1 MKKVFAIC
9 AVFLLTLGLAGCDN
23 NYGNDGREI
32 RDRLIVQG
40 IGVDRT
46 ADGGY
51 LLTLQAFN
59 TAVSGGQ
66 DNGMS
71 GNVTKVYET
80 SGATIADAMR
90 NVTLTAG
97 RRPLYS
103 HNWIIVFG
111 AEVAREGLNETLDF
125 FVRDYATRPM
135 VDLAVA
141 RGKAADIIKSPFNG
155 SSIPAREIQMGL
167 KMGQVNAKT
176 LQMPLHKAVT
186 LLEDKTSDVYLPL
199 LKPVVDKAQDMDTVL
214 LDGLAI
220 FREGKYVGD
229 LDADET
235 RALLFLTGQAESG
248 DLVVEGEPFGKAS
261 LELIKADA
269 KFKTEMKNGLP
280 AYRAEITCVC
290 DLNEIER
297 EEFGNVQSNVRA
309 QIEAAVSAMLESQLR
324 GTAEICLKS
333 YRSDVLR
340 LGNRLWLSEPN
351 AFRSVED
358 RWREVLPKAEL
369 TVAVKTTVR
378 RTGQKSAD

>member
-297 EEFGNVQSNVRA
+297 EDFGNVQSNVRA

-358 RWREVLPKAEL
+358 RWREGLPKAEL

>member
-235 RALLFLTGQAESG
+235 RPVISNRPGGERRSRCGGGALRQSVAGAYQSG
-248 DLVVEGEPFGKAS
+248 C
-261 LELIKADA
+261 
-269 KFKTEMKNGLP
+269 
-280 AYRAEITCVC
+280 EI
-290 DLNEIER
+290 
-297 EEFGNVQSNVRA
+297 
-309 QIEAAVSAMLESQLR
+309 
-324 GTAEICLKS
+324 
-333 YRSDVLR
+333 
-340 LGNRLWLSEPN
+340 
-351 AFRSVED
+351 
-358 RWREVLPKAEL
+358 
-369 TVAVKTTVR
+369 
-378 RTGQKSAD
+378 

>member
-297 EEFGNVQSNVRA
+297 EDFGNVQSNVRA

>member
-32 RDRLIVQG
+32 RARLIVQG
-40 IGVDRT
+40 IGVDQT

-155 SSIPAREIQMGL
+155 SAIPAREIQMGL

-297 EEFGNVQSNVRA
+297 EDFGNVQSNVRA

>member
-1 MKKVFAIC
+1 MKKIFAIC
-9 AVFLLTLGLAGCDN
+9 AVFLLALGLTGCDN
-23 NYGNDGREI
+23 DYGNDGREI

-46 ADGGY
+46 ADGY

-59 TAVSGGQ
+59 TAVAGGQ
-66 DNGMS
+66 DDGMS

-111 AEVAREGLNETLDF
+111 ADVAREGLNETLDF
-125 FVRDYATRPM
+125 FVRDYATRPV

-176 LQMPLHKAVT
+176 LQMPLHKAIT

-199 LKPVVDKAQDMDTVL
+199 LKPVVDKAQEMDTVL
-214 LDGLAI
+214 TDGLAI

-248 DLVVEGEPFGKAS
+248 DLVVEGDSFGKAS
-261 LELIKADA
+261 LELIKADT
-269 KFKTEMKNGLP
+269 KFTTEMKNGLP
-280 AYRAEITCVC
+280 AYRAEINCVC

-297 EEFGNVQSNVRA
+297 ADFGSVQSKVCA
-309 QIEAAVSAMLESQLR
+309 QIEAAVSTMLESQLR
-324 GTAEICLKS
+324 STAEICLKS

-340 LGNRLWLSEPN
+340 LGNRLWLSEPD
-351 AFRSVED
+351 AFRSVEN

-369 TVAVKTTVR
+369 TVEVKTTVR
-378 RTGQKSAD
+378 RTGQRSAD

>member
-40 IGVDRT
+40 IGVDQT

-297 EEFGNVQSNVRA
+297 EDFGNVQSNVRA

-378 RTGQKSAD
+378 RTGQKSD

>member
-111 AEVAREGLNETLDF
+111 AEVAHEGLNETLDF

-297 EEFGNVQSNVRA
+297 EDFGNVQSNVRA
-309 QIEAAVSAMLESQLR
+309 QIEAAVSTMLESQLR

>member
-40 IGVDRT
+40 IGVDQT

-125 FVRDYATRPM
+125 FERDYATRPM

-297 EEFGNVQSNVRA
+297 EDFGNVQSNVRA

>member
-1 MKKVFAIC
+1 
-9 AVFLLTLGLAGCDN
+9 
-23 NYGNDGREI
+23 
-32 RDRLIVQG
+32 
-40 IGVDRT
+40 
-46 ADGGY
+46 
-51 LLTLQAFN
+51 
-59 TAVSGGQ
+59 
-66 DNGMS
+66 MS

-111 AEVAREGLNETLDF
+111 ADVAREGLNETLDF
-125 FVRDYATRPM
+125 FVRDYATRPV

-199 LKPVVDKAQDMDTVL
+199 LKPVVDKAQEMDTVL
-214 LDGLAI
+214 TDGLAI

-248 DLVVEGEPFGKAS
+248 DLVVEGDSFGKAS
-261 LELIKADA
+261 LEH
-269 KFKTEMKNGLP
+269 
-280 AYRAEITCVC
+280 
-290 DLNEIER
+290 
-297 EEFGNVQSNVRA
+297 
-309 QIEAAVSAMLESQLR
+309 
-324 GTAEICLKS
+324 
-333 YRSDVLR
+333 
-340 LGNRLWLSEPN
+340 
-351 AFRSVED
+351 
-358 RWREVLPKAEL
+358 
-369 TVAVKTTVR
+369 
-378 RTGQKSAD
+378 

>member
-40 IGVDRT
+40 IGVDQT

-135 VDLAVA
+135 VDLTVA

-297 EEFGNVQSNVRA
+297 EDFGNVQSNVRA

>member
-71 GNVTKVYET
+71 GNETKVYET

-297 EEFGNVQSNVRA
+297 EDFGNVQSNVRA

>member
-40 IGVDRT
+40 IGVDQT

-297 EEFGNVQSNVRA
+297 EDFGNVQSNVRA

>member
-199 LKPVVDKAQDMDTVL
+199 LKPVVDKAQDMDTGV

-297 EEFGNVQSNVRA
+297 EDFGNVQSNVRA
-309 QIEAAVSAMLESQLR
+309 QIEAAVSTMLESQLR

>member
-1 MKKVFAIC
+1 MRKVFAIC

-40 IGVDRT
+40 IGVDQT

-297 EEFGNVQSNVRA
+297 EDFGNVQSNVRA

>member
-1 MKKVFAIC
+1 MKKIFAIC
-9 AVFLLTLGLAGCDN
+9 AVFLLALGLTGCDN
-23 NYGNDGREI
+23 DYGNDGREI

-46 ADGGY
+46 ADGY

-59 TAVSGGQ
+59 TAVAGGQ
-66 DNGMS
+66 DDGMS

-111 AEVAREGLNETLDF
+111 ADVAREGLNETLDF
-125 FVRDYATRPM
+125 FVRDYATRPV

-199 LKPVVDKAQDMDTVL
+199 LKPVGDKAQEMDTVL
-214 LDGLAI
+214 TDGLAI

-248 DLVVEGEPFGKAS
+248 DLVVEGDSFGKAS
-261 LELIKADA
+261 LELIKADT
-269 KFKTEMKNGLP
+269 KFTTEMKNGLP
-280 AYRAEITCVC
+280 AYRA
-290 DLNEIER
+290 D
-297 EEFGNVQSNVRA
+297 FGSVQSKVRA
-309 QIEAAVSAMLESQLR
+309 QIEAAVSTMLESQLR
-324 GTAEICLKS
+324 STAEICLKS

-340 LGNRLWLSEPN
+340 LGNRLWLSEPD
-351 AFRSVED
+351 AFRSVEN

-369 TVAVKTTVR
+369 TVEVKTTVR
-378 RTGQKSAD
+378 RTGQRSAD

>member
-40 IGVDRT
+40 IGVDQT

-261 LELIKADA
+261 LEFIKADA

-297 EEFGNVQSNVRA
+297 EDFGNVQSNVRA

>member
-40 IGVDRT
+40 IGVDQT

-297 EEFGNVQSNVRA
+297 EDFGNVQSNVRA
-309 QIEAAVSAMLESQLR
+309 QIEAAISAMLESQLR

>member
-1 MKKVFAIC
+1 
-9 AVFLLTLGLAGCDN
+9 
-23 NYGNDGREI
+23 
-32 RDRLIVQG
+32 
-40 IGVDRT
+40 
-46 ADGGY
+46 
-51 LLTLQAFN
+51 
-59 TAVSGGQ
+59 
-66 DNGMS
+66 MS

-111 AEVAREGLNETLDF
+111 ADVAREGLNETLDF
-125 FVRDYATRPM
+125 FVRDYATRPV

-199 LKPVVDKAQDMDTVL
+199 LKPVVDKAQEMDTVL
-214 LDGLAI
+214 TDGLAI

-248 DLVVEGEPFGKAS
+248 DLVVEGDSFGKAS
-261 LELIKADA
+261 LELIKADT
-269 KFKTEMKNGLP
+269 KFTTEMKNGLP
-280 AYRAEITCVC
+280 AYRAEINCVC

-297 EEFGNVQSNVRA
+297 ADFGSVQSKVRA
-309 QIEAAVSAMLESQLR
+309 QIEAAVSTMLESQLR
-324 GTAEICLKS
+324 STAEICLKS

-340 LGNRLWLSEPN
+340 LGNRLWLSEPD
-351 AFRSVED
+351 AFRSVEN

-369 TVAVKTTVR
+369 TVEVKTTVR
-378 RTGQKSAD
+378 RTGQRSAD